1 VFCNYWGGTLKHVK
15 QMQLRRGIS
24 VGELVNEMRDCG
36 VLGAG
41 KVGKAAELV
50 AEMFSDPDY
59 TVFLTMAGPMVPGG
73 LRGIIGYLID
83 QEYVNVV
90 VTTGA
95 NIVHDMVEALGYK
108 HMRGSFLAEDKRLK
122 AKNIGRI
129 GDIYIEQRAFKH
141 LEKWIYQTLEGIPE
155 EKRQRLSVAELLAE
169 IGRQI
174 EDSESILA
182 IAARKNVP
190 IICPAFVD
198 SIAGFHLWVFGQ
210 DKRLGIDP
218 LLDVGRLMDKVYE
231 AKKVGVIILG
241 GGSPKHFALFANTFR
256 EGVDSA
262 IQITMDRPE
271 PGGLSGASLEEAIS
285 WGKIKPEGKSV
296 TVIGDATIIF
306 PIIVA
311 AAISWLP

>member
-1 VFCNYWGGTLKHVK
+1 
-15 QMQLRRGIS
+15 MQLRRGIS
-24 VGELVNEMRDCG
+24 VGELVNEMKECG

-41 KVGKAAELV
+41 KIGRAAELA
-50 AEMFSDPDY
+50 AEMFRDLDY
-59 TVFLTMAGPMVPGG
+59 TVFLTMAGPVVPGG
-73 LRGIIGYLID
+73 LRRIVGHLLD

-108 HMRGSFLAEDKRLK
+108 HMRGTFLAEDKRLK

-141 LEKWIYQTLEGIPE
+141 LEKWMHQTLESIPK
-155 EKRQRLSVAELLAE
+155 EKRQRLSVVELLAE

-174 EDSESILA
+174 EDPESMLA
-182 IAARKNVP
+182 IAARKEVP

-210 DKRLGIDP
+210 DKRLVIDP
-218 LLDVGRLMDKVYE
+218 LLDVSRLMDKVYE

-285 WGKIKPEGKSV
+285 WGKIKLEGRAV
-296 TVIGDATIIF
+296 TVICDATVAF
-306 PIIVA
+306 PLIVA
-311 AAISWLP
+311 AALENLEKPSHER